1 MMHRSARF
9 DAIMEALARS
19 GSQSVADLTQK
30 LSVSDE
36 TVRRD
41 IKNLASKGLVER
53 VHGGVVLPNRHIED
67 DFRRR
72 IAQSAAEK
80 EAIAELAAGEV
91 RNGDTLMIDSGAT
104 TAYVA
109 WALRGHRDLFV
120 LTNSTE
126 IARTLVG
133 GPGNRV
139 HVAGGEMRRDD
150 NAVFGETAVAFF
162 RQFRTRLAIL
172 SIGAIHPSG
181 GFMDYH
187 LQEAEVARCMVEQAE
202 TTMVVADYSKFSN
215 LAPVSVCGFDAVG
228 TLVCDRQPP
237 EAICQLVRH
246 HEGTILAGA
255 REGDA
260 QPES

>member
-1 MMHRSARF
+1 MHKSARF
-9 DAIMEALARS
+9 DAIMEALKKS
-19 GSQSVADLTQK
+19 GSQSVTDLTRQ

-41 IKNLASKGLVER
+41 IKSLAAKGLVER
-53 VHGGVVLPNRHIED
+53 VHGGVVLPNRHIEA
-67 DFRRR
+67 DFNNR
-72 IAQSAAEK
+72 ISQSAMEK
-80 EAIAELAAGEV
+80 ETIARLAAEHV
-91 RNGDTLMIDSGAT
+91 RDGDTLMIDSGAT

-109 WALRGHRDLFV
+109 RALRNHRDLFV

-126 IARTLVG
+126 IARTLVS

-150 NAVFGETAVAFF
+150 NAVFGETAVSFF

-172 SIGAIHPSG
+172 SIGAIHPIG

-187 LQEAEVARCMVEQAE
+187 LQEAEIARCMVEQASS
-202 TTMVVADYSKFSN
+202 TMVVADYSKFSN

-237 EAICQLVRH
+237 VAISQLIQH
-246 HEGTILAGA
+246 HEGIIVAGEA
-255 REGDA
+255 AVDGTLEG
-260 QPES
+260 